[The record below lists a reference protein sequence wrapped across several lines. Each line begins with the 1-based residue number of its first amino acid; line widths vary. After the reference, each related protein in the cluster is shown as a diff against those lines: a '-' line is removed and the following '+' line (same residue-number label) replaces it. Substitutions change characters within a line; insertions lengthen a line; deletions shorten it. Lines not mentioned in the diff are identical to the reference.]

1 MMFRLLKKFG
11 NDYRITILIVA
22 ATVTF
27 VVLQRQGFFLRGP
40 ATGTTHPA
48 DRTLVAPDFALPDLE
63 GKVRRLSAFR
73 EKVVLLNF
81 WATWCP
87 PCRTEM
93 PSMEALYQAYKDQ
106 GFELLA
112 VSSDVQGAAIVRP
125 FMEKYRLSFPALLD
139 TSGRINLMY
148 GVRSIPVSYLLDRQG
163 RVVSREIGARNWA
176 NAEARALIA
185 SLLSEPGYVP
195 DDHAAKPS
203 PPQ

>member
-1 MMFRLLKKFG
+1 MFRLLKKFG

-22 ATVTF
+22 AAVTF

-48 DRTLVAPDFALPDLE
+48 GRTLVAPDFALPDLD
-63 GKVRRLSAFR
+63 GNVRHLSAFR
-73 EKVVLLNF
+73 GKVVLLNF

-93 PSMEALYQAYKDQ
+93 PSMETLYQAYKDQ

-125 FMEKYRLSFPALLD
+125 FMQKYRLSFPSLLD
-139 TSGRINLMY
+139 TARRVNGMY
-148 GVRSIPVSYLLDRQG
+148 GVRSIPTSYLLDRQG
-163 RVVSREIGARNWA
+163 RVVSREVGARNWA
-176 NAEARALIA
+176 NVEARALIA
-185 SLLSEPGYVP
+185 SLLEEPQQVLE
-195 DDHAAKPS
+195 DHAAKPS
-203 PPQ
+203 PAQ